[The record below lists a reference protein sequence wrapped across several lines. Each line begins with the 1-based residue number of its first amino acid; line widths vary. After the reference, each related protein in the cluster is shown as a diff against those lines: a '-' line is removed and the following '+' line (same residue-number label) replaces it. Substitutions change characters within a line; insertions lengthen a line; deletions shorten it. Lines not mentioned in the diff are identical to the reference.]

1 MKPKPAPVED
11 PGRTARR
18 KVFIVEDHPVFREGL
33 VQIINSEDD
42 LTVCG
47 EAADAE
53 QALEAIPSLKPD
65 LVLVDISLPGKSGL
79 ELIKD
84 LRARN
89 GGVKLLVLS
98 MHDEALYADRVL
110 RAGGDG
116 YIMKQEDP
124 EEVVHAIRDVL
135 GGHIYVSDEIMAG
148 GAKGAEAR
156 RSEPKSRPLGQLTD
170 MELEVLELLGEGKT
184 NLEIARQLHFRAWN
198 GQCSLHAD
206 QEKTKLEEHQR
217 PHPLCRLLGRGR
229 QSLSRGQR
237 SVAVVSGQWVLTGHA
252 HGDSSSLVGHGHHL
266 AGPPRIAARS
276 RIFVRP
282 MPSPFRLA
290 GLTALG
296 SNPRPSSWILNIRPP
311 R

>member
-1 MKPKPAPVED
+1 MKAKLPQVED
-11 PGRTARR
+11 TSSTAAK

-33 VQIINSEDD
+33 VQIINSEGD

-47 EAADAE
+47 EAEDAE
-53 QALEAIPSLKPD
+53 SDLKAIPGLKPD

-135 GGHIYVSDEIMAG
+135 GGRIYVSEEVLG
-148 GAKGAEAR
+148 GEKKRSQAR
-156 RSEPKSRPLGQLTD
+156 GGSELKSRPLAQATG

-184 NLEIARQLHFRAWN
+184 NVEIGRQLDLRA
-198 GQCSLHAD
+198 GTVSTHCTQIRRKLSLKSTNA
-206 QEKTKLEEHQR
+206 LIR
-217 PHPLCRLLGRGR
+217 Y
-229 QSLSRGQR
+229 
-237 SVAVVSGQWVLTGHA
+237 AVCWVESGKA
-252 HGDSSSLVGHGHHL
+252 
-266 AGPPRIAARS
+266 
-276 RIFVRP
+276 
-282 MPSPFRLA
+282 
-290 GLTALG
+290 
-296 SNPRPSSWILNIRPP
+296 
-311 R
+311 